1 MVTTIEKKSPHV
13 LRHTFATHMLN
24 HGADLNSIKE
34 LLGHANLSATQIY
47 THNTFEKLKKYIQ
60 TGSSKSLNINQKTGG
75 TTMNIQIHSVRF
87 DADKKLIDFVHQKLD
102 KLTQFG
108 EDIVNAEVYLR
119 LDKDQEREN
128 KISEIKLELPGRT
141 LFAKKQSKTFE
152 EATDEAIDALKK
164 QITKHKQ
171 KKRGM

>member
-1 MVTTIEKKSPHV
+1 
-13 LRHTFATHMLN
+13 
-24 HGADLNSIKE
+24 
-34 LLGHANLSATQIY
+34 
-47 THNTFEKLKKYIQ
+47 
-60 TGSSKSLNINQKTGG
+60 
-75 TTMNIQIHSVRF
+75 MNVQIHSVRF

-128 KISEIKLELPGRT
+128 KITEIKLELPGGP
-141 LFAKKQSKTFE
+141 LFARKQSKTFE
-152 EATDEAIDALKK
+152 EATDESIDALKV

-171 KKRGM
+171 KKRGI